1 MYLCLN
7 RTLNRIMLLQY
18 TDQISLMHTLLSLYW
33 LFQSIFA
40 LISKQNLSCKILT
53 NTSVSFPSYETYTR
67 GIELRLLNV
76 IKQQAIIYFFEII

>member
-1 MYLCLN
+1 
-7 RTLNRIMLLQY
+7 MLLQY

-40 LISKQNLSCKILT
+40 LISKQYLSCKILT

-67 GIELRLLNV
+67 GIELRLLKV